1 MEKVKKEVSKR
12 MEQLVGMN
20 IYNENL
26 MKAINCRVI
35 SVLGY
40 VMNVCNLRKGDLEDL
55 NKITKSTLRDKQC
68 HGKHSSDEV

>member
-55 NKITKSTLRDKQC
+55 NKIRKSTLRDKQC

>member
-1 MEKVKKEVSKR
+1 MEKVKKEISKR

-40 VMNVCNLRKGDLEDL
+40 VLNVCNLRKGDLEDL
-55 NKITKSTLRDKQC
+55 NKIAKSTLRDKQC